1 MRLAEE
7 DTTLRR
13 NGAVAERSFSQ
24 KLDFFLYSEKDEVS
38 YPSTHRST
46 AQMFKCTTRKPNEI
60 FSLEKLFVYS

>member
-13 NGAVAERSFSQ
+13 NGAVAERSFDQ
-24 KLDFFLYSEKDEVS
+24 KLDFFFLYSEKDEVS

-46 AQMFKCTTRKPNEI
+46 AQMFKCTTRKPNEN
-60 FSLEKLFVYS
+60 FSLE